1 MAVKRFIRPSSSRR
15 RAENLPWQQRLLL
28 LSMVPL
34 AVGILLIIGALT
46 GAVIW
51 GTARKQL
58 VMGGFYALFSF
69 VASNLIQKHWVLAGC
84 WTLLGV
90 AIWLVLNQQQTEAR
104 IMAAAFLAIGVA
116 LLSREFL
123 RRRRHYLDT
132 KSGDVPA
139 PIGERGKGEL

>member
-1 MAVKRFIRPSSSRR
+1 MAGKRFIRSLSSRR
-15 RAENLPWQQRLLL
+15 RTEKLSWRQRFLL

-34 AVGILLIIGALT
+34 AVGVLLIIGALT
-46 GAVIW
+46 GAVFW
-51 GTARKQL
+51 GTAREQF

-84 WTLLGV
+84 WTLLGL
-90 AIWLVLNQQQTEAR
+90 AAGLVLYQQQTEAK
-104 IMAAAFLAIGVA
+104 IMAAALLAIGVA

-132 KSGDVPA
+132 
-139 PIGERGKGEL
+139 ERR

>member
-1 MAVKRFIRPSSSRR
+1 MAVERFIRPSSSRR
-15 RAENLPWQQRLLL
+15 RAQKLSWQQRLVL

-34 AVGILLIIGALT
+34 AVGVLLIIGALT
-46 GAVIW
+46 GAVVW

-69 VASNLIQKHWVLAGC
+69 VASNLIQKRWVLAGC
-84 WTLLGV
+84 WTLLGLAV
-90 AIWLVLNQQQTEAR
+90 WLVVNQQQTEAR
-104 IMAAAFLAIGVA
+104 IMAAAFLAIAVA

-132 KSGDVPA
+132 E
-139 PIGERGKGEL
+139 ER